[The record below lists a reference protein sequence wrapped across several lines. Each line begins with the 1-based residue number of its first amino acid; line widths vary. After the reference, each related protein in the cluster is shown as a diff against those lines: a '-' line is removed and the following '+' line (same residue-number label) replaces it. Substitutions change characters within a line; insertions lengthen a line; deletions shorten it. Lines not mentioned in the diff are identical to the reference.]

1 MPIPTLITDLSQTA
15 GSNYPAGSDSPSVLD
30 DVQRAHA
37 GFIAQLRDGKG
48 QSTPLT
54 LASATTT
61 DIGGQ
66 NSQFVEISGSI
77 NITSL
82 GTNYTGVRYLRFT
95 GSLTLTHNSTSLN
108 INGGASIVTVA
119 GDTAIAI
126 PNTAL
131 NGWNV
136 YYFRGAS
143 APDITTLGNVTVPTQ
158 TAGNSSGLIA
168 NTAFVTGAISTVSSK
183 QIQNISAVASSNT
196 MVVGLNPTTL
206 DFRSTNL
213 TIGSPNTRTLS
224 SLTNITIPQGA
235 TLGAPSGNLTRISV
249 GAIDNN
255 GTIEPVVGGANINF
269 DGSTLV
275 NITAISNASN
285 SSNVL
290 YGTTSRSLVPLRYM
304 GFLDSNQSSA
314 GVYAAQPLIV
324 QGAGGS
330 APQVGQWQY
339 KRYPVVSTASGTS
352 IDPFGGE
359 TINSQAKRITLNYVA
374 LSQASGD
381 YFMFR
386 LGTAG
391 GLISTGYV
399 GGVSTNGASVS
410 NVSGFEIETR
420 VDAAAKYSGKAVLEL
435 QDPVTNTW
443 TISGASFNEVGD
455 TYSFSG
461 HLVLSG
467 LLTQIRLTTPS
478 AVTLDNGSISGMV
491 EY

>member
-1 MPIPTLITDLSQTA
+1 MPFNGAGTFTVYTPGNPIANGDTSNAVYFNNTMTDFATGLSNTMTKDGQGVPTANIPMGNNKLTGLANGTISTDAINFGQLAALNASKANA
-15 GSNYPAGSDSPSVLD
+15 GAN
-30 DVQRAHA
+30 
-37 GFIAQLRDGKG
+37 
-48 QSTPLT
+48 
-54 LASATTT
+54 T
-61 DIGGQ
+61 D
-66 NSQFVEISGSI
+66 
-77 NITSL
+77 ITSL
-82 GTNYTGVRYLRFT
+82 
-95 GSLTLTHNSTSLN
+95 S
-108 INGGASIVTVA
+108 
-119 GDTAIAI
+119 
-126 PNTAL
+126 
-131 NGWNV
+131 
-136 YYFRGAS
+136 
-143 APDITTLGNVTVPTQ
+143 NVTVPTQ

-168 NTAFVTGAISTVSSK
+168 NTAFVTGALANVSSK

-196 MVVGLNPTTL
+196 MIVGLNPTTL

-213 TIGSPNTRTLS
+213 TSGVINTRTLGT
-224 SLTNITIPQGA
+224 LTNLTIPQGA

-285 SSNVL
+285 ASNVL

-314 GVYAAQPLIV
+314 GVYAAQPLLV

-410 NVSGFEIETR
+410 NVTGFEIETR

-443 TISGASFNEVGD
+443 TISGTSFNEANDV
-455 TYSFSG
+455 YSFSG
-461 HLVLSG
+461 HIILSG
-467 LLTQIRLTTPS
+467 LLTQIRLTTPT